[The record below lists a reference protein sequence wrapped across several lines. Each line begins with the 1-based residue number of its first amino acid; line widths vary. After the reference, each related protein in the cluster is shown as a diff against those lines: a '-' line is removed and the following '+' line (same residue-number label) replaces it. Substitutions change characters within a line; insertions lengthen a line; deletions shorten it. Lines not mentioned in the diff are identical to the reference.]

1 MTECMGLGHTEWKT
15 EMCTEKKDHE
25 VKLLLCTYFVRSLC
39 PVDISTNDQQL
50 ILKEKIK
57 QLW

>member
-1 MTECMGLGHTEWKT
+1 MGLGHTEWKT

-25 VKLLLCTYFVRSLC
+25 VKLLLCTYFVGSLC